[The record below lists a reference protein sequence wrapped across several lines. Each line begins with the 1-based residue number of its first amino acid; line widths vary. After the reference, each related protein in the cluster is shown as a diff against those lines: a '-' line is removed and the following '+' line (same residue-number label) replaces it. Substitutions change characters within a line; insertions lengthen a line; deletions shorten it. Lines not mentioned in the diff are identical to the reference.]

1 MDKISPKADMEESA
15 AERKRKLRRELKKRR
30 KSLTEEY
37 KKDADRQILRNLIS
51 LSEYRN
57 AKTVFCYVGTEE
69 EINTRPVLER
79 ILSDGKRLGV
89 PRCIGKGIMEVR
101 MVSYLDQL
109 KPGMYGIL
117 EPAEFCVQ
125 IPPEEIDLAFVPCLS
140 CSRDGRRLGYGGGYY
155 DRYLTQ
161 TTCGKIALCQEK
173 MLEDEIPVREWDLR
187 MDKVITEKRI
197 YNVHR
202 PITIPECAF

>member
-1 MDKISPKADMEESA
+1 MDKIFSKENKDVTA
-15 AERKRKLRRELKKRR
+15 AEQKQELRKKLKKRR
-30 KSLTEEY
+30 NTLTEEY
-37 KKDADRQILRNLIS
+37 RKDADRQICRYVIS
-51 LSEYRN
+51 LPEYRE
-57 AKTVFCYVGTEE
+57 AETIFCYVGTEE

-89 PRCIGKGIMEVR
+89 PRCIGKGVMEVR
-101 MVSYLDQL
+101 MVSHLDQL

-117 EPAEFCVQ
+117 EPDESCTQ
-125 IPPEEIDLAFVPCLS
+125 IPPEEVDLAFVPCLS

-161 TTCGKIALCQEK
+161 TTCRKIALCQEK

-187 MDKVITEKRI
+187 MDKVVTEKCI
-197 YNVHR
+197 YN
-202 PITIPECAF
+202 IK